1 MSDLTDYYVEDI
13 NDTNKYLDKIMR
25 SGLAK
30 FPPLIITCAITG
42 GNQGKE
48 SNPNLPEE
56 PAEQVQQAYDAYN
69 AGAAMV
75 HIHGRGP
82 QPELMG
88 YNTMDSDVYRKLNYM
103 VREKCPDLI
112 VNNTAIC
119 GRWWTADGGMQ
130 EPTMP
135 SVVAKPEVASIDVTN
150 YFATL
155 LKRKRPAPLQ
165 GIDEDYINELGY
177 GIAIKDVNES
187 LAAMAENGVK
197 PEFEMFGIQDLHYVR
212 DLAKANQVDAPYW
225 CSMIFGNIFNYPTPE
240 VLRQVMN
247 ILPEKSMLNVIT
259 TGPAQF
265 PFITLAM
272 IMGCH
277 VRVGMEDN
285 FYIGKGQLAESNAQL
300 VEKVV
305 RIANELGRPIATPA
319 QAREMLGLGEPRQY
333 EKP

>member
-1 MSDLTDYYVEDI
+1 MSGLTDYFVEDV
-13 NDTNKYLDKIMR
+13 NDTCKYLDKFIS

-56 PAEQVQQAYDAYN
+56 IDEQVQQAYDAYN
-69 AGAAMV
+69 AGAAMI

-82 QPELMG
+82 QPEMMG
-88 YNTMDSDVYRKLNYM
+88 YNTTDPEVYKKLNYL

-119 GRWWTADGGMQ
+119 GRWWTAEDGMQ
-130 EPTMP
+130 APSMP
-135 SVVAKPEVASIDVTN
+135 SVTARPEVASIDISN

-165 GIDEDYINELGY
+165 GIDEDYMAELGY
-177 GIAIKDVNES
+177 GIAKCDIDNS
-187 LAAMAENGVK
+187 LATMKEYGVK
-197 PEFEMFGIQDLHYVR
+197 PEFEMFGLHDLHYMKEAV
-212 DLAKANQVDAPYW
+212 KEGKVEAPYW
-225 CSMIFGNIFNYPTPE
+225 GSMVFGHIFNYPTPE
-240 VLRQVMN
+240 VLRQTMN
-247 ILPEKSMLNVIT
+247 ILPPQSILNVIT
-259 TGPAQF
+259 TGPTQF

-305 RIANELGRPIATPA
+305 RIAKELGRPIATPA